1 MDTFRENLFRNASI
15 RQELDKFHFFR
26 QINITA
32 SCVLLVDRSDHD
44 LVSEHQLILY
54 SDCSLVIRIN
64 KP

>member
-32 SCVLLVDRSDHD
+32 SCVLLVNRSDHN